1 MSGSAEVPAIEVNGI
16 NVDYGKYRALEDVT
30 FTVQK
35 GTVCALL
42 GMNGSGKSTLF
53 NAISGALSPTAGSVK
68 ILSRTVKQAQ
78 KSGLLGYMPQ
88 AEAVDWDFPVSVHDV
103 VMMGRYGA
111 MGPSRRPRSRDKEAV
126 HRSLDRVGLTEFA
139 QRQIGRLS
147 GGQKKRTFLA
157 RALAQ
162 NAQVLLLDEPF
173 AGVDRVSA
181 QTMTE
186 VLRDLAHNGI
196 TVLIT
201 VHEIDNIAQWAD
213 EAILLRRR
221 VVYRGE
227 AFDVLKP
234 EKLALAFGGEE

>member
-1 MSGSAEVPAIEVNGI
+1 MSGSAEAPAIEINGI
-16 NVDYGKYRALEDVT
+16 NVDYGKYRALQDVT
-30 FTVQK
+30 FTVRQ

-53 NAISGALSPTAGSVK
+53 NAISGALSPTAGSVR
-68 ILSRTVKQAQ
+68 ILGRTVKQAQ

-103 VMMGRYGA
+103 VMMGRYGS
-111 MGPSRRPRSRDKEAV
+111 MGPSRRPRAQDKDAV
-126 HRSLDRVGLTEFA
+126 NRSLERVGLAEFA

-186 VLRDLAHNGI
+186 VLRDLAHDGI

-227 AFDVLKP
+227 ASDVLRP